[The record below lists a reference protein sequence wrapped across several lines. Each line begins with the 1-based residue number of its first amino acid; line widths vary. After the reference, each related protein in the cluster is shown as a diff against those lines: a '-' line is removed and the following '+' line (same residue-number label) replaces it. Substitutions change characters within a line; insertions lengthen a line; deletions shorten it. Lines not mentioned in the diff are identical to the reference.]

1 MPLSGI
7 KKELKVEKGKEYTR
21 GLRKREKTG
30 EKGGEKRKSKKI
42 KSFFKKGIDIRVWI
56 WYYSQAP

>member
-7 KKELKVEKGKEYTR
+7 KKERKVEKGKENTK
-21 GLRKREKTG
+21 GLRKRGKIG
-30 EKGGEKRKSKKI
+30 KKGGKKRKSKKI